1 MTKKAEL
8 ETISGELK
16 IGEIDEKT
24 YGYDIANLI
33 YTERDITSRFIPDQI
48 MDSLGVWSNSLS
60 VWSDWS
66 EDCPTYDS
74 LYFHFKGFDDP
85 TIYPNYLK
93 LYING
98 ALAYVGKLTDLR
110 LDYDFVGFEYA
121 SEPPGKY
128 SALTFFSEQD
138 KGKSYDIKIEFYDEL
153 NVIKNSQFRTITGK
167 LTVGEIHEDSY
178 GYDIANKGY
187 AESDFTCEFIPHK
200 IMGTLGC
207 WSRYG
212 LLYFHFWSHNEPAKY
227 PQFLKLYVDDEL
239 AFVGEFSWYF
249 MYRGFEYESVPPGK
263 YSAKTIFCK
272 KNEGKT
278 FKIRLEFYD
287 EL

>member
-16 IGEIDEKT
+16 IGEIDKKR

-33 YTERDITSRFIPDQI
+33 YTERNITSRFIPDQI
-48 MDSLGVWSNSLS
+48 MDSLSAWE
-60 VWSDWS
+60 VWSDELETWTLS
-66 EDCPTYDS
+66 DS
-74 LYFHFKGFDDP
+74 LYFHFMGLDDP

-98 ALAYVGKLTDLR
+98 ALAYVGKLTDHR
-110 LDYDFVGFEYA
+110 LAYDYIGFEYA

-128 SALTFFSEQD
+128 SASTFFSEQD
-138 KGKSYDIKIEFYDEL
+138 KGKTYDIKIEFYDEL

-167 LTVGEIHEDSY
+167 LTVGEIDSDSY
-178 GYDIANKGY
+178 GYDIANKIY
-187 AESDFTCEFIPHK
+187 AESDYSCEFIPHK
-200 IMGTLGC
+200 IMGSLAA
-207 WSRYG
+207 WSGWRES
-212 LLYFHFWSHNEPAKY
+212 LYFHFWSHNEPAKY
-227 PQFLKLYVDDEL
+227 PQFLKLYVDNEL
-239 AFVGEFSWYF
+239 AFVGEFTEYF
-249 MYRGFEYESVPPGK
+249 HYKCFEYASVPPGK
-263 YSAKTIFCK
+263 YSTKTLFCK
-272 KNEGKT
+272 ENEGKS